1 MAVVR
6 GFKGLRPKQDLVEK
20 VASLPYDVMNR
31 EEAKKMAEG
40 NEKSFLHIVRS
51 EMDVPAEVSQ
61 YDESVYEMARK
72 NLDRFQEEG
81 TLIQDEK
88 PKLYIYRQLMNGD
101 RKSVV

>member
-6 GFKGLRPKQDLVEK
+6 PFKGFRPKEDLVEK

-40 NEKSFLHIVRS
+40 NDLSFLHVVRS
-51 EMDVPAEVSQ
+51 EMDV
-61 YDESVYEMARK
+61 DESVSAYDSTVYAKARE
-72 NLDRFQEEG
+72 NLDKFIEDK

-88 PKLYIYRQLMNGD
+88 PTLYIYRQLIPICE
-101 RKSVV
+101 